1 VIVTFTRTNT
11 MTIHSRSGVGSGVG
25 CGVGDAVGNGVVLV
39 PDTQI
44 GERCE
49 QQVLSLTGV
58 GTCVGAIVIGVGA
71 GVGDN
76 VGHTPPY
83 NTHH

>member
-1 VIVTFTRTNT
+1 MLVVESV
-11 MTIHSRSGVGSGVG
+11 MLLGMVL
-25 CGVGDAVGNGVVLV
+25 AQVLV